1 MKISKIS
8 VSNFK
13 AIDFQEINLNGCSAI
28 VTAGNNKGKTSLLRG
43 LIDRFHSHKPSV
55 IVKQGEELGSQV
67 MELTDG
73 SKIEWR
79 FTEKSEAFSFTTKEG
94 IRQTT
99 GVISSIGERYFGKKF
114 DIDKF
119 ISSTPKAQIKA
130 LQDLVGIDF
139 TEIDERY
146 KKAYEERTVAN
157 AEVKRLRSMALK
169 EPKKVEKPDVKALR
183 ESLFKAR
190 EKNAKIVVENAKL
203 KELMDAVNK
212 VKGIAKQYSMEAY
225 IDFKG
230 IDKMV
235 DKVESAIEEK
245 VDTDKLEQEVF
256 EATKLENAFNMY
268 ERDLKDYKNWL
279 EDGKKATEKANKL
292 DAKVKAI
299 QDEKREMISN
309 ANMPADFEITE
320 DEVMYKGLPLTDSQ
334 VSTSAKYIAA
344 LKLGALL
351 LGEVKSLHFDAS
363 PLDNVSLKEIQEW
376 AADNDLQLLIER
388 PDIENGGEIQ
398 YEIIQNKQ

>member
-1 MKISKIS
+1 MKISKIT

-13 AIDFQEINLNGCSAI
+13 AIDFQEISLDGCSAI

-169 EPKKVEKPDVKALR
+169 EPKKVKKPDVKALR

-190 EKNAKIVVENAKL
+190 EKNAEIVVEKAKL

-212 VKGIAKQYSMEAY
+212 VKGIAKQYSMDPY

-268 ERDLKDYKNWL
+268 ERDLKDYKKWL

-299 QDEKREMISN
+299 QEEKREMISS
-309 ANMPADFEITE
+309 ANMPDDFEITE

-398 YEIIQNKQ
+398 YEIIKEE